1 MTQDI
6 QEDGYC
12 TFGLEWSGRALNKRR
27 AQTFL
32 QYSEIH
38 FQPSGSLL
46 KLFSLPRKPYLLCV
60 LKVKVRI
67 TQLCLTLCNPVDY
80 TVHGI
85 SRPEYWSGQVFLSP
99 GDLSNPG
106 IEPRSP
112 QLQADSLPAEPPRKP
127 KNTAVGSLTLLQHI
141 FPTQESIQG
150 LLHYK
155 QILYE
160 PSYQGSPIVLTTPL
174 NIPRVH
180 PYHSFFFPNEILG
193 K

>member
-1 MTQDI
+1 M
-6 QEDGYC
+6 
-12 TFGLEWSGRALNKRR
+12 
-27 AQTFL
+27 
-32 QYSEIH
+32 
-38 FQPSGSLL
+38 
-46 KLFSLPRKPYLLCV
+46 
-60 LKVKVRI
+60 
-67 TQLCLTLCNPVDY
+67 
-80 TVHGI
+80 
-85 SRPEYWSGQVFLSP
+85 FLSP

-160 PSYQGSPIVLTTPL
+160 PSYQGSLRPSRTEQRSTKVQASSDWGIKDTVSIFCMFPL
-174 NIPRVH
+174 CKV
-180 PYHSFFFPNEILG
+180 EI
-193 K
+193 